1 MIVAR
6 HEIWGSIMRF
16 PMVMFSLGLVGDA
29 CAATINVTT
38 TDDTIA
44 ADGQCSLREAITA
57 ANLDSAFNGCTAGN
71 GVDSIILAAAEYRFD
86 IAGANEDANASGDLD
101 VRSSLSI
108 VGPGADVARIRG
120 DREDRV
126 FDLGPP
132 GAGQTIVVGIS
143 GVTIRNGGGALGGA
157 ILNREDVDLSVSS
170 VSFTGNAASQ
180 GAGIASFGL
189 LDVDRS
195 VFHANDADE
204 GGAIWTSASGVASIR
219 NVTFDSNTSTGS
231 GSAAVFGA
239 AATLNNVTASQNIA
253 DSDFDDSGDGAIDIR
268 ASVTIANSIIAR
280 NVDLSLG
287 GSALL
292 NPDCVSGGGAF
303 DSAGHNLIGNLG
315 NVCVLGNAQA
325 SDQTGN
331 PAQPINPLLQ
341 PFALYGG
348 TVEVFL
354 PTAASPAVE
363 RGSPAPSGSAGA
375 CEATDARGVP
385 RPQAARCDIGA
396 AELDDLIFI
405 DGFDPALP

>member
-132 GAGQTIVVGIS
+132 GAGQTI
-143 GVTIRNGGGALGGA
+143 
-157 ILNREDVDLSVSS
+157 
-170 VSFTGNAASQ
+170 
-180 GAGIASFGL
+180 
-189 LDVDRS
+189 
-195 VFHANDADE
+195 
-204 GGAIWTSASGVASIR
+204 
-219 NVTFDSNTSTGS
+219 
-231 GSAAVFGA
+231 
-239 AATLNNVTASQNIA
+239 
-253 DSDFDDSGDGAIDIR
+253 
-268 ASVTIANSIIAR
+268 
-280 NVDLSLG
+280 
-287 GSALL
+287 
-292 NPDCVSGGGAF
+292 
-303 DSAGHNLIGNLG
+303 
-315 NVCVLGNAQA
+315 
-325 SDQTGN
+325 
-331 PAQPINPLLQ
+331 
-341 PFALYGG
+341 
-348 TVEVFL
+348 
-354 PTAASPAVE
+354 
-363 RGSPAPSGSAGA
+363 
-375 CEATDARGVP
+375 
-385 RPQAARCDIGA
+385 
-396 AELDDLIFI
+396 
-405 DGFDPALP
+405 